1 MARLKGSTTKAGST
15 RTQRPAQD
23 VNARIEGPHSGKA
36 PKRVGPETTIET
48 KDLRGIP
55 GEGSVKEAGP
65 SELRSSGSVGS
76 SGSVKSI
83 GKETFEDR
91 LAAQGGELRT
101 PQSRQS
107 GSVKQVGPLDRGYE
121 KLTENAMP
129 ATQTQ
134 QARFSPK
141 RGSKI
146 DKGIPLL
153 KSGVGRAHAWSVYA
167 GQPGTQ
173 RLGAGNGRRAYTSD
187 SLLIN
192 GRRRQFGPEPF
203 SGRRDLVSPD
213 SVVLPG
219 GTRIY

>member
-1 MARLKGSTTKAGST
+1 MAKRLKGSTTKAGSS

-23 VNARIEGPHSGKA
+23 VNARIEGPHSGGNA
-36 PKRVGPETTIET
+36 KRVGPQTAAES
-48 KDLRGIP
+48 KALRGIP
-55 GEGSVKEAGP
+55 GEGKVKNVGP
-65 SELRSSGSVGS
+65 ETELRSSGSVGS
-76 SGSVKSI
+76 SGSVKSV
-83 GKETFEDR
+83 GKENFEDR
-91 LAAQGGELRT
+91 LAAQGGDLRT
-101 PQSRQS
+101 PQTRQS
-107 GSVKQVGPLDRGYE
+107 GAVKQVGPLDRGYE

-141 RGSKI
+141 RGSRI

-153 KSGVGRAHAWSVYA
+153 KSGVGRAHAWSVYS

-173 RLGAGNGRRAYTSD
+173 GLGGARRAFTSD

-192 GRRRQFGPEPF
+192 GRRRVFGPEPF
-203 SGRRDLVSPD
+203 PARRDLVKPAA
-213 SVVLPG
+213 VVLPG